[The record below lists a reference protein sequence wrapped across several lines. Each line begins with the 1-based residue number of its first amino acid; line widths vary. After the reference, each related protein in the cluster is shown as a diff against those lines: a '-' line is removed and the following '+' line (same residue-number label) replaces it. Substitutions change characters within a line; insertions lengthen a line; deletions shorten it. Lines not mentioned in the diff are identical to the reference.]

1 MRTEETTGEEEHWR
15 GQRTYKTGN
24 KEDAMGRV
32 AEQEGGEGN
41 VGTGAGKKS
50 NKNVLLCVTW
60 KRHMESYYCVANLK
74 KEKKVEGIGR

>member
-1 MRTEETTGEEEHWR
+1 
-15 GQRTYKTGN
+15 
-24 KEDAMGRV
+24 
-32 AEQEGGEGN
+32 

-74 KEKKVEGIGR
+74 KEKKVEGICL